1 MNPREKTSWKRVV
14 FDSFDPE
21 AMEHTLQESTL
32 EHTLLARGD
41 FTGQLVQ
48 ASTADTRIDMGGYN
62 LPVLATGPLTCDRIS
77 LGFLIR
83 AAQPCVF
90 NAEIVN
96 QGDLVLYGEEQELH
110 VNLSAE
116 SRWVAVQINRSLC
129 ACVGIDLPSSLPY
142 AFRQDPRR
150 AAQLQ
155 ALIAAS
161 VNIIAGAG
169 TGNESTSAESAR
181 AIEGFRDAM
190 LSSVGR
196 IMADRDVR
204 VGGSPPGSSL
214 ARMRLVRQAQEY
226 VEAHLGEPITV
237 FEICKTIGCQIHTL
251 ERAFNHVIGLGPRRF
266 ITQRRLARLRRL
278 LLEGKG
284 GELSIT
290 DAMLSC
296 GFYHPGRTAA
306 VYRSCFGEAPS
317 ATLKKQR

>member
-1 MNPREKTSWKRVV
+1 MNPRETTSWKRVV

-21 AMEHTLQESTL
+21 AMEQTLQESTL

-48 ASTADTRIDMGGYN
+48 AATADTRIDVGGYD

-96 QGDLVLYGEEQELH
+96 QGDLILYGEEQELH
-110 VNLSAE
+110 VNLSAG
-116 SRWVAVQINRSLC
+116 SRWVAVQMDRSLC
-129 ACVGIDLPSSLPY
+129 ACVGIDLPSSLPH
-142 AFRQDPRR
+142 ALRQEPRR
-150 AAQLQ
+150 AAQLR
-155 ALIAAS
+155 ALIASS
-161 VNIIAGAG
+161 VNLIAGAG
-169 TGNESTSAESAR
+169 TRNESTSAESAR

-190 LSSVGR
+190 LSAVGR
-196 IMADRDVR
+196 IMADRHAR
-204 VGGSPPGSSL
+204 VGGSPPGRSL
-214 ARMRLVRQAQEY
+214 TQMRLVGQAEEF

-237 FEICKTIGCQIHTL
+237 SDICKTIVCQIHTL
-251 ERAFNHVIGLGPRRF
+251 ERAFNHVLGVTPRRF
-266 ITQRRLARLRRL
+266 IAQRRLARLRRL
-278 LLEGKG
+278 LLAGSV

-296 GFYHPGRTAA
+296 GFYHPGRAA
-306 VYRSCFGEAPS
+306 TVYRSCFGEAPS
-317 ATLKKQR
+317 ATLKRLR